1 MENAFN
7 PQEFA
12 ALLKKLVGPRKA
24 QDVASLAGI
33 SKFQLSRRLAGTLD
47 APPRKKT
54 LRLLANCAANGVTYE
69 DLLRCAGYPADESS
83 ASSSSYGKQ
92 VKIARACLLSA
103 ISDRSL
109 PVRPSKDSPKASC
122 DFELLVGSDPEVTW
136 MVSCLTSDMPQ
147 LSAEQTYDD
156 HLQELMYAR
165 LAAYAKY
172 SFLTD
177 SRRIFDACVRKAPV
191 NLNVNVSVILCSL
204 EDLEVACE
212 QMLSRCISSPIP
224 NAYELGNKDGSSD
237 AD

>member
-54 LRLLANCAANGVTYE
+54 LRLLANCAA
-69 DLLRCAGYPADESS
+69 RSKRRPRWAAESS

-122 DFELLVGSDPEVTW
+122 DFELLVGSNPEVTW

-177 SRRIFDACVRKAPV
+177 SKRIFDACVRKAPV

-224 NAYELGNKDGSSD
+224 NEYELGNKDGSSD